1 MALPIWPAMLPTPK
15 LPVDIE
21 PADATSR
28 TEMEDGAAKVRRTRT
43 LITVDYTGSVEFTPL
58 QMKVF
63 EAWHHHYLK
72 DGAEWFTM
80 PLPCGSGIYAAET
93 RFKKNNYKHSLVEGG
108 NFKITFELETR
119 NRPFI
124 TKAALDALIA

>member
-1 MALPIWPAMLPTPK
+1 MALPVWPSILPTPK

-43 LITVDYTGSVEFTPL
+43 LITVSYTASVDFTPAE
-58 QMKVF
+58 MKIF
-63 EAWHHHYLK
+63 EAWHHWYLN
-72 DGAEWFTM
+72 DGAEWFSM
-80 PLPCGSGIYAAET
+80 PLPCGSET
-93 RFKKNNYKHSLVEGG
+93 RFKTNNYKHSLVAGG
-108 NFKITFELETR
+108 NFKVSLELETR